1 MCSLPTDDITVIH
14 EEECYP
20 SDRHTLSGER
30 KGMIHQHVK
39 KSNSMPISRVR
50 KAVGPDDDWVSMGRS
65 MNLLSAKHANLS
77 AVPPPSKFQRSSSQA
92 STTLGRTKSFPRN
105 SKQTSSST
113 LPRNDGQV
121 LYSPSF
127 QANREKSF

>member
-50 KAVGPDDDWVSMGRS
+50 KAVGPDDDWVSMGRL
-65 MNLLSAKHANLS
+65 MNLLSAKDPNLRKF
-77 AVPPPSKFQRSSSQA
+77 PPPSKFERSSSA
-92 STTLGRTKSFPRN
+92 GGILDRTNLISPKTRTVPAVTTHPDTI
-105 SKQTSSST
+105 
-113 LPRNDGQV
+113 QV
-121 LYSPSF
+121 LVFLLQPYAF
-127 QANREKSF
+127 